1 VIRGRRLD
9 GPGRFSSI
17 VPRALGMPA
26 QFPSYVS
33 VPAAGC
39 WRVTVTSGALS
50 GSVVFAAVDRV

>member
-1 VIRGRRLD
+1 
-9 GPGRFSSI
+9 